1 MQIDNE
7 YVQGK
12 VILIDKPLEW
22 TSFDVV
28 KKIRYNLSKL
38 IGVKKLKV
46 GHAGTLDP
54 LASGL
59 LIVCTGKKTKTISEI
74 QNQSKK
80 YEGIICLGSTTPSF
94 DLETEV
100 EFQSSIDHLNE
111 EVLNKALKSFVGKI
125 RQVPPIFS
133 AKKINGKRA
142 YLHARKGDEIEL
154 KENQIEI
161 YSFELSKIELPDVH
175 FQIHCSKGT
184 YIRSIA
190 NDYGNLLGV
199 GGYLK
204 ELRRTAIGD
213 YSVENAD
220 TVEGWLTKIQ

>member
-94 DLETEV
+94 DLETEL

-220 TVEGWLTKIQ
+220 TVEGWLTKIR